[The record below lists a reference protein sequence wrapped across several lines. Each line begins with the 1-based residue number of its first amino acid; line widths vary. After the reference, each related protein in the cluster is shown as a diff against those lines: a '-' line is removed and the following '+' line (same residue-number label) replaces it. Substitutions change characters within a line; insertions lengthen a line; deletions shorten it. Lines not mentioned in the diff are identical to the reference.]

1 MVVLEFSE
9 TVHVPKSEITA
20 VDIPDVFMVYG
31 TEIAV
36 DVQAKFKSPMSMKAA
51 FVKLSHVFSDENYV
65 SWRKIFPSDDSVGM
79 CFLVN
84 ISPRANVIEVET
96 KAVSAFPSPGS
107 FQKTSLVS

>member
-20 VDIPDVFMVYG
+20 VDIPDVFLVYG

-51 FVKLSHVFSDENYV
+51 IAKLSHVFSDENSV
-65 SWRKIFPSDDSVGM
+65 RWRKPFPI
-79 CFLVN
+79 LAK
-84 ISPRANVIEVET
+84 ISPVANGIKVET
-96 KAVSAFPSPGS
+96 NPESAFPSPVS
-107 FQKTSLVS
+107 FSQNFNRK